1 MHERIRQLREE
12 QGLSQS
18 QVAGRILVGVRTY
31 VRYESGEGKIPL
43 RVVVR
48 LAELYGVSV
57 DYLAGLTQ
65 ERQPHS
71 RKNNR

>member
-12 QGLSQS
+12 NSLSQS
-18 QVAGRILVGVRTY
+18 QVAGHILVGVRTY

-48 LAELYGVSV
+48 LAELMG
-57 DYLAGLTQ
+57 
-65 ERQPHS
+65 
-71 RKNNR
+71 